1 MTSPIKLI
9 DAVTFYKELPHQT
22 AAWNWLQDQLQRSPQ
37 LLEQFAE
44 LYRAAPAPKP
54 QASPSPGGVDWRT
67 PCLAIVKEFEGC
79 VLHAYPDPGT
89 GGDPWTIGYGHTGP
103 EVRPGLVWTQQQ
115 AEQTLARELPV
126 YRSQMLE
133 VLPMASR
140 WNGNQQAAMTSF
152 VYNLGA
158 GALQGSTMR
167 RRLMAGEDPATVVP
181 QEFPKWVNGGGGPL
195 PGLVRRRAAE
205 VALFC
210 A

>member
-1 MTSPIKLI
+1 MVNRVALPEARKLI
-9 DAVTFYKELPHQT
+9 E
-22 AAWNWLQDQLQRSPQ
+22 
-37 LLEQFAE
+37 
-44 LYRAAPAPKP
+44 
-54 QASPSPGGVDWRT
+54 
-67 PCLAIVKEFEGC
+67 EFEG
-79 VLHAYPDPGT
+79 LSLKAYQCQAGV
-89 GGDPWTIGYGHTGP
+89 WTIGYGHTGP

-115 AEQTLARELPV
+115 AEQALARELPI
-126 YRSQMLE
+126 YRSQMLQ
-133 VLPMASR
+133 VLPMANR

-167 RRLMAGEDPATVVP
+167 RRLMAGEDPATVVR

>member
-1 MTSPIKLI
+1 MTNPIKLVE
-9 DAVTFYKELPHQT
+9 AVSFYRELPHQT
-22 AAWNWLQDQLQRSPQ
+22 AAWNWLEDQLERTPQ

-44 LYRAAPAPKP
+44 LYRAAPPPKP
-54 QASPSPGGVDWRT
+54 QASPSPGAPDWRT

-79 VLHAYPDPGT
+79 RLTAYTCPAGEL
-89 GGDPWTIGYGHTGP
+89 TIGWGHTGP
-103 EVRPGLVWTQQQ
+103 DVHPGLTWSQQQ
-115 AEQTLARELPV
+115 ADDALARELSS
-126 YRSQMLE
+126 YRAQMLE

-140 WNGNQQAAMTSF
+140 WNGKQQAAMTSF

-167 RRLMAGEDPATVVP
+167 RRLMAGEDPATVVR

-195 PGLVRRRAAE
+195 LGLVRRRAAE

>member
-1 MTSPIKLI
+1 MTGSIKLI
-9 DAVTFYKELPHQT
+9 DAVSFYRELPHQT
-22 AAWNWLQDQLQRSPQ
+22 AAWNWLQDQLERTPQ

-44 LYRAAPAPKP
+44 LYRAAPPPKP
-54 QASPSPGGVDWRT
+54 QASPTPGVVDWRT
-67 PCLAIVKEFEGC
+67 PCLKIVKEFEGC
-79 VLHAYPDPGT
+79 RLTAYPDPGT
-89 GGDPWTIGYGHTGP
+89 GGDPWTIGWGHTGAD
-103 EVRPGLVWTQQQ
+103 VHPGLTWTQQQ
-115 AEQTLARELPV
+115 ADDTLAKELIG
-126 YRSQMLE
+126 YRGQMLE

-140 WNGNQQAAMTSF
+140 WNGKQQAAMTSF

-167 RRLMAGEDPATVVP
+167 RRLMAGEDPATVVR

>member
-9 DAVTFYKELPHQT
+9 DAVSFYRELPHQT
-22 AAWNWLQDQLQRSPQ
+22 AAWNWLGEQLTPHQ
-37 LLEQFAE
+37 LEQFGE

-54 QASPSPGGVDWRT
+54 QASPSPGGVDWLT

-167 RRLMAGEDPATVVP
+167 RRLMAGEDPATVVR

-210 A
+210 S